1 VLPPTISKL
10 QKLQYIHAG
19 ITLPLDEDDDWITNL
34 FEETKEDKEEVA
46 ELQVEGEEEGEAAE
60 SEGGGEATEAGG

>member
-10 QKLQYIHAG
+10 QKLQYIRAG

-34 FEETKEDKEEVA
+34 FEETKEDKEEAA
-46 ELQVEGEEEGEAAE
+46 ELQVEGEEEAAE
-60 SEGGGEATEAGG
+60 SEGGGEATEAEGG